1 MQRCGSQVENA
12 FAPFLQALPPDWAA
26 RMRDLGAVT
35 YAGTRRSPEER
46 LPALL
51 LYGGPEQSLR
61 EVAGTLTL
69 HAERITAQAVWK
81 RVQRCAPF
89 RKALLPR
96 LLPLDALPPVPQP
109 LRFRACAGT
118 TVQCPGATSSA
129 SRLHVVMHLGTLGV
143 HAGQVTATQTGESL
157 QRYRRQSG
165 DGMVGD
171 QGSCSSAGLRA
182 AVYQQQAD
190 VLVRWHHQR
199 ALADPP
205 APNRALDFCTILR
218 PQAPGTLVS
227 RPVVLTDAKTR
238 KTQEQ
243 RALQGTLPIYRRQ
256 EQEAQ
261 AARKNVSRTQQRKQ
275 RKLSAK
281 PLLLRQ
287 FVLVFPSRAP
297 PVLWGATALAL
308 YRCRWQI
315 A

>member
-109 LRFRACAGT
+109 LRFRACEG
-118 TVQCPGATSSA
+118 P
-129 SRLHVVMHLGTLGV
+129 R
-143 HAGQVTATQTGESL
+143 
-157 QRYRRQSG
+157 
-165 DGMVGD
+165 
-171 QGSCSSAGLRA
+171 CS
-182 AVYQQQAD
+182 
-190 VLVRWHHQR
+190 
-199 ALADPP
+199 ALAQP
-205 APNRALDFCTILR
+205 AAL
-218 PQAPGTLVS
+218 LVS
-227 RPVVLTDAKTR
+227 T
-238 KTQEQ
+238 
-243 RALQGTLPIYRRQ
+243 
-256 EQEAQ
+256 
-261 AARKNVSRTQQRKQ
+261 
-275 RKLSAK
+275 
-281 PLLLRQ
+281 
-287 FVLVFPSRAP
+287 
-297 PVLWGATALAL
+297 W
-308 YRCRWQI
+308 
-315 A
+315 